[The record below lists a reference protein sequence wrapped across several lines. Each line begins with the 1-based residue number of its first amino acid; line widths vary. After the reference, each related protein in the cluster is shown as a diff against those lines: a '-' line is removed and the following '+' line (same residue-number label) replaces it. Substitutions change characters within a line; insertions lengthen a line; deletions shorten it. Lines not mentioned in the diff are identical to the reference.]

1 MSLKVYQQIM
11 SLNLKVALA
20 QKIEFD
26 NIFLKNLCINTND
39 TLFYFLA
46 KSITTIL
53 YFTKKKA

>member
-1 MSLKVYQQIM
+1 M

-53 YFTKKKA
+53 YFTKKRLKNYMRK